1 MQEQINSLSYRML
14 FLNTLAFTI
23 CFAVWTFNGVMVTYL
38 TDNGIF
44 DWGPVETGWLFGIP
58 ILTGAIFRLPLG
70 ILTDKYGG
78 KWIFAGLLL
87 LCALPM
93 YLIAYVESFMA
104 YAILSFFFGF
114 AGAGFAVG
122 IGYTSVW
129 FPKSWQGRALGIF
142 GAGNAGAALT
152 TLLAPTLLNN
162 FTGNGEHPENW
173 RLLPQY
179 YAGVLILMALIFIFF
194 SVNKKTGAPAR
205 TMTQILKPLKSIRV
219 WRFGFYYFLV
229 FGCFVAFAQWLVP
242 YFVNVY
248 GASLVVA
255 GLFASLFSF
264 PSGLIRVLGGW
275 MSDKLGA
282 RRVMLGTF
290 RWSIILAAL
299 LMVPKM
305 DIFTPGKGIMSGSA
319 GKVKMVSDQEIIVG
333 EKSYGL
339 ASKEMANEKM
349 DEPNNLTSFL
359 PHKYNW
365 QEPVVKEG
373 QDVAKK
379 ELLAKGVTQISF
391 EANMWVY
398 AVLVLLI
405 GIVWGIG
412 KAGVYRFIP
421 DYFPDDVGTVGGM
434 VGVIGGLG
442 GFVCPIIFGYL
453 LDWTGLWT
461 SSWILMF
468 ILSVTCLFWILKV
481 TRKIIKTESPEIAQQ
496 IEHKN

>member
-1 MQEQINSLSYRML
+1 MQENISSLSYRML
-14 FLNTLAFTI
+14 FLNTLAFTV

-38 TDNGIF
+38 VDNGIF
-44 DWGPVETGWLFGIP
+44 DWGPVEIGWLLGIP
-58 ILTGAIFRLPLG
+58 ILTGAVLRLPLG
-70 ILTDKYGG
+70 INTDKYGG

-87 LCALPM
+87 FCAIPM
-93 YLIAYVESFMA
+93 YLISYVDSFIF
-104 YAILSFFFGF
+104 YAVLSFFFGF

-129 FPKSWQGRALGIF
+129 FPKNWQGRALGIF

-152 TLLAPTLLNN
+152 TLLAPTLLNR
-162 FTGNGEHPENW
+162 FTDNGSSPENW
-173 RLLPQY
+173 ILLPQY
-179 YAGVLILMALIFIFF
+179 YAGILLLTALIFILF
-194 SVNKKTGAPAR
+194 SINKKTDAPTR
-205 TMTQILKPLKSIRV
+205 TMGQILKPLQSIRV

-229 FGCFVAFAQWLVP
+229 FGCFIAFAQWLVP

-264 PSGLIRVLGGW
+264 PSGVIRVLGGW

-282 RRVMLGTF
+282 RKVMLGTF
-290 RWSIILAAL
+290 RWSVILAAL

-305 DIFTPGKGIMSGSA
+305 DIITPGKGIMAEKA
-319 GKVKMVSDQEIIVG
+319 GLVKTVNDFEIVID
-333 EKSYGL
+333 EKKYGL
-339 ASKEMANEKM
+339 AIQKTQA
-349 DEPNNLTSFL
+349 PNTLASFL
-359 PHKYNW
+359 PHKHYW
-365 QEPVVKEG
+365 QEPVVNEG
-373 QDVAKK
+373 QQVAKK
-379 ELLAKGVTQISF
+379 ELLAKGVTLISF

-398 AVLVLLI
+398 AILVLLI

-421 DYFPDDVGTVGGM
+421 DYFPNEVGTVGGM

-442 GFVCPIIFGYL
+442 GFVCPIVFGYL

-468 ILSVTCLFWILKV
+468 IISVLCLYWMLKV
-481 TRKIIKTESPEIAQQ
+481 TRKLIKKESPQIADQ
-496 IEHKN
+496 IEHKS